1 MLLGIAKKYIAKSQP
16 AGETKEYLKLIER
29 TPNDK
34 RLHLKLADCYL
45 RMGKTEEATGEYLKV
60 ADLYAEEDFNFPA
73 ISLYKKVLS
82 INPKFIEAFEKMANL
97 YLKEGLVGS
106 ARKSYQ
112 GILKIRPDS
121 QGALTALK
129 RIESDLGP
137 LSFEPISLQRMVS
150 EESRMQVEGS
160 RLPRAIPWVAPSA

>member
-1 MLLGIAKKYIAKSQP
+1 MLLGISKKYIVKGQP
-16 AGETKEYLKLIER
+16 GGEVREYLKLIEM

-34 RLHLKLADCYL
+34 RMHLKLADCYL
-45 RMGKTEEATGEYLKV
+45 KMGKNEEATREYLKV
-60 ADLYAEEDFNFPA
+60 ADLYAEEDFSFPA

-82 INPKFIEAFEKMANL
+82 INPKFIEAFDKIANL

-121 QGALTALK
+121 QGALKALK
-129 RIESDLGP
+129 RIESELEP
-137 LSFEPISLQRMVS
+137 SSFDTISLQRMVS

-160 RLPRAIPWVAPSA
+160 RLPRAIPWVAPPA

>member
-1 MLLGIAKKYIAKSQP
+1 MFLGIAKKYIVKNQP
-16 AGETKEYLKLIER
+16 CGEIREYLRLIER

-45 RMGKTEEATGEYLKV
+45 KMGKNEEATGEYLKV
-60 ADLYAEEDFNFPA
+60 ADLYAEEDFSFPA

-121 QGALTALK
+121 QGALKALK

-137 LSFEPISLQRMVS
+137 RSFDTISLHGLVP
-150 EESRMQVEGS
+150 EKE
-160 RLPRAIPWVAPSA
+160 LA